1 MRRPSRLP
9 PRLPRLTRLL
19 PALVAVQWLAAL
31 VHAHRHHH
39 QTTALVYAS
48 VLVLGPVAIICL
60 YRIGV
65 ELAGRWLGYL
75 AATLWV
81 VTPYAIVPLYDT
93 RFRHGVSQEI
103 VPRAIGTT
111 QSGELV
117 VAVLL
122 LLACLLTLRAID
134 RGGWRGLT
142 AGLLAGAAGMVDA
155 AGLLFVAPA
164 LVALLAAGRLP
175 QLLRFSVGVAAG
187 LLVVRAAGTGSGVH
201 YGSFHQ
207 LQHNFTFIREY
218 FYSLR
223 ALEFLPI
230 AGAIAIARR
239 SPPAALL
246 IGGWFAAFL
255 MIRGS
260 STEVLDGSFYRM
272 MLPALPAYVLLAASI
287 PLLAPAPRAFRSTV
301 LARRPRVE

>member
-1 MRRPSRLP
+1 MRLTSRLTRPSRF
-9 PRLPRLTRLL
+9 L
-19 PALVAVQWLAAL
+19 PALVAVQWAAAL
-31 VHAHRHHH
+31 LDAHRHHS
-39 QTTALVYAS
+39 QTTTLVVLNVLLLAPLALLCV
-48 VLVLGPVAIICL
+48 
-60 YRIGV
+60 YRIGAD
-65 ELAGRWLGYL
+65 LGGRGLGGL

-81 VTPYAIVPLYDT
+81 LAPYAIIPLYDT
-93 RFRHGVSQEI
+93 RFRNRVSEEI

-111 QSGELV
+111 QSGEFV

-122 LLACLLTLRAID
+122 LVACLLTLRALT

-142 AGLLAGAAGMVDA
+142 AGLVAGIAGMIDA

-164 LVALLAAGRLP
+164 IVALLLAGRLP
-175 QLLRFSVGVAAG
+175 QLFRFCLGATAG
-187 LLVVRAAGTGSGVH
+187 LVVVRVAGSGNGIH

-223 ALEFLPI
+223 VLEFLPL
-230 AGAIAIARR
+230 AGALAIARR
-239 SPPAALL
+239 SLPAALL

-260 STEVLDGSFYRM
+260 STEVLNGSFYRA
-272 MLPALPAYVLLAASI
+272 MLPALPAYVLLAAAI
-287 PLLAPAPRAFRSTV
+287 PLLAPAPRAFRGTV